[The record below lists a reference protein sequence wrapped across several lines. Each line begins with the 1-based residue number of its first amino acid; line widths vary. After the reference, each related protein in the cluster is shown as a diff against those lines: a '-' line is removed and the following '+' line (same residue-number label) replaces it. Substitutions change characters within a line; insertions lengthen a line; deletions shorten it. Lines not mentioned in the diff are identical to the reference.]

1 MESLFVR
8 VLTLSLTGSAVL
20 LPLLLLAP
28 RLRGRYAAGTLSVL
42 WLVLALRMALPVPLS
57 LPWTAVTVDVSALP
71 SVTLPAARRAPAEVS
86 EPAGP
91 ESVEPPRAV
100 TPAAAPEGRP
110 LPLLELAA
118 WVWLAGGLALA
129 GYQGAAYLL
138 ARRRLLR
145 GAQPGTEEE
154 RAQLA
159 ALAAELGL
167 RRTPRLLK
175 TEEADA
181 PLVVGLGR
189 LVLLLPGRPLPADER
204 EVVLLHELTHLRR
217 HDLAHKA
224 LLFVPCAVHWF
235 NPLVWW
241 MAREAGRTL
250 ELCCD
255 ARVVRGRDEA
265 FRRRYGTALLHLAA
279 GGRGPVLSTRF
290 GGGGRLLRARLAN
303 LFQHRRRGAA
313 AAGLVLAAALAVTS
327 LAACEQRLLTAE
339 EAMDALE
346 ESIEVREYDIGPG
359 ELEYC
364 ISFRLP
370 EHSGPEEEW
379 NLHIAGR
386 AETEALGGISLH
398 YFDGEDWTAEK
409 TYGIYLSS
417 GQAADLTELT
427 MEVWPPTAAGQ
438 EPMTPPCTAGA
449 STCGPCSGS
458 TSMWT
463 PGAFPWPCRSP
474 GRTSGRCRRWTA
486 AVCCSIAGPWGRS
499 AAASRSCT
507 LRRNPWRRSQAGI
520 PCWAARRTAGSIF
533 MASRPRCPACGRR
546 ERGYRSSTMR
556 CIRPC
561 TPTRRSCCPSGR
573 RADHRRQLPAP
584 HPRRRRASSSAVM
597 PLI

>member
-1 MESLFVR
+1 MLSL
-8 VLTLSLTGSAVL
+8 LELSLTGGVFILAVVVVRALAMNRLPRQAFLLLWAVALARLL
-20 LPLLLLAP
+20 LPFSIPSPTSLYSAAGHLGEGFRRAGIVTAGGTDAAGAAAQEAVIPWMALLWAAGALACALCFLLPHLRGRREWNASLPVEDPFVTAWLAGHPIRRKVRVRCSDRVDSPLTYGLLRPVILLPKTLDRSDVSRLAFVLTHEMAHIRRFDALSKLLLA
-28 RLRGRYAAGTLSVL
+28 
-42 WLVLALRMALPVPLS
+42 
-57 LPWTAVTVDVSALP
+57 
-71 SVTLPAARRAPAEVS
+71 
-86 EPAGP
+86 
-91 ESVEPPRAV
+91 
-100 TPAAAPEGRP
+100 AAAC
-110 LPLLELAA
+110 L
-118 WVWLAGGLALA
+118 
-129 GYQGAAYLL
+129 
-138 ARRRLLR
+138 
-145 GAQPGTEEE
+145 
-154 RAQLA
+154 
-159 ALAAELGL
+159 
-167 RRTPRLLK
+167 
-175 TEEADA
+175 
-181 PLVVGLGR
+181 
-189 LVLLLPGRPLPADER
+189 
-204 EVVLLHELTHLRR
+204 
-217 HDLAHKA
+217 
-224 LLFVPCAVHWF
+224 HWF

-409 TYGIYLSS
+409 TYGIYLSP

-427 MEVWPPTAAGQ
+427 MEVWPPHGGRTGTYDAALHGRSIDLRALLR
-438 EPMTPPCTAGA
+438 EHFYVDARGFSLALPE
-449 STCGPCSGS
+449 
-458 TSMWT
+458 
-463 PGAFPWPCRSP
+463 PWPDLGAVQALDGGGLLLYCRALGP
-474 GRTSGRCRRWTA
+474 ECGGIAQLHIETEPLEVLTGRDTLLGGREGCWLYLYGLQAPLPSLRE
-486 AVCCSIAGPWGRS
+486 AGEGVQEQYH
-499 AAASRSCT
+499 A
-507 LRRNPWRRSQAGI
+507 LYQALYAD
-520 PCWAARRTAGSIF
+520 PEELLSLWAEG
-533 MASRPRCPACGRR
+533 
-546 ERGYRSSTMR
+546 
-556 CIRPC
+556 
-561 TPTRRSCCPSGR
+561 
-573 RADHRRQLPAP
+573 
-584 HPRRRRASSSAVM
+584 
-597 PLI
+597 

>member
-1 MESLFVR
+1 M
-8 VLTLSLTGSAVL
+8 
-20 LPLLLLAP
+20 
-28 RLRGRYAAGTLSVL
+28 
-42 WLVLALRMALPVPLS
+42 
-57 LPWTAVTVDVSALP
+57 
-71 SVTLPAARRAPAEVS
+71 
-86 EPAGP
+86 
-91 ESVEPPRAV
+91 
-100 TPAAAPEGRP
+100 
-110 LPLLELAA
+110 
-118 WVWLAGGLALA
+118 
-129 GYQGAAYLL
+129 
-138 ARRRLLR
+138 
-145 GAQPGTEEE
+145 
-154 RAQLA
+154 
-159 ALAAELGL
+159 
-167 RRTPRLLK
+167 
-175 TEEADA
+175 
-181 PLVVGLGR
+181 
-189 LVLLLPGRPLPADER
+189 LLLPGRPLPADER

-409 TYGIYLSS
+409 TYGIYLSP

-427 MEVWPPTAAGQ
+427 MEVWPPHGGRTGTYDAALHGRSIDLRALLR
-438 EPMTPPCTAGA
+438 EHFYVDARGFSLALPE
-449 STCGPCSGS
+449 
-458 TSMWT
+458 
-463 PGAFPWPCRSP
+463 PWPDLGAVQALDGGGLLLYCRALGP
-474 GRTSGRCRRWTA
+474 ECGGIAQLHIETEPLEVLTGRDTLLGGREGCWLYLYGLQAPLPSLREAGEGVQEQYHALYQALYADPEELLSLW
-486 AVCCSIAGPWGRS
+486 AGPWGRS

-507 LRRNPWRRSQAGI
+507 LRRNPWRCSQAGI
-520 PCWAARRTAGSIF
+520 PCWAAGRAAGSIS